1 MKADVKPTLDD
12 VAKLIAKG
20 PPPEWLSPALGF
32 FSNMIKDR
40 GITSDQRKE
49 HADEIDRL
57 KNAIKTLRRLLPVFL
72 VLPFG
77 EKPELNRGHVDVL
90 VVLDA
95 LPRIE
100 RLLEVNLR
108 PEKRTPDFNRKCCC
122 AVILEATRL
131 IQPEVQHRSKETYL
145 AYNTYWKACGNQ
157 AIVEN
162 RNWDRSINRAL
173 EADNADNAWISC
185 TFNSISGL
193 ENNNFALAVDIV
205 T

>member
-1 MKADVKPTLDD
+1 MKGDAQPTLDD

-20 PPPEWLSPALGF
+20 PPPEWLAPALGF
-32 FSNMIKDR
+32 FINIIRDS

-57 KNAIKTLRRLLPVFL
+57 KNAIKTLRRLLPLFL
-72 VLPFG
+72 VLPLG
-77 EKPELNRGHVDVL
+77 ERPELNRGPVDVL

-108 PEKRTPDFNRKCCC
+108 PEKRTPDFNRICCC
-122 AVILEATRL
+122 AVILEAARL

-145 AYNTYWKACGNQ
+145 AYNAYWKACGNQ
-157 AIVEN
+157 AIVGN

-173 EADNADNAWISC
+173 EADNAWIREIFQKLQ
-185 TFNSISGL
+185 TL
-193 ENNNFALAVDIV
+193 QMTL
-205 T
+205 